1 MDQDINLSSI
11 FKEVTKVLAENQ
23 QELDAADDY
32 NHNHGS
38 NMVNTFGL
46 LQKAVD
52 SVKDQPVS
60 DQLKHAS
67 QTLRE
72 QSTSGTAQMY
82 ADGLAQASKEF
93 VGKELNANTA
103 GTLIN
108 SMMGM
113 GETSERGGGDFLSA
127 LIGNLAKPKQE
138 AEPAPSQPDDLLGSL
153 IGGLTGQQE
162 KEQAPAQPDD
172 LLGSLLGGL
181 GGQHQQAQPE
191 ATPQAGSDLL
201 GSLLGGLGGQQQHA
215 QPEATPQAGSDLLGS
230 LLGGLSGQKPS
241 SGGIGDLISS
251 LLGKQS
257 GSSQGLADGV
267 DAKDLISMALAYYAA
282 KQKGKSSLE
291 AIMQALSSSSPFGKR
306 RDQTQSGAL
315 VVNTILNM
323 LGNR

>member
-113 GETSERGGGDFLSA
+113 GETPERGGGDFLSA

-181 GGQHQQAQPE
+181 GGQQQQAQPE

-201 GSLLGGLGGQQQHA
+201 GSLLGGLG
-215 QPEATPQAGSDLLGS
+215 
-230 LLGGLSGQKPS
+230 GQKPS

>member
-1 MDQDINLSSI
+1 MDQDINLSSV

-181 GGQHQQAQPE
+181 GGQQQHAQPE
-191 ATPQAGSDLL
+191 ATPQASSDLL
-201 GSLLGGLGGQQQHA
+201 GSLLGGLG
-215 QPEATPQAGSDLLGS
+215 
-230 LLGGLSGQKPS
+230 GQKPS

>member
-113 GETSERGGGDFLSA
+113 GETPERGGGDFLSA

-181 GGQHQQAQPE
+181 GGQ
-191 ATPQAGSDLL
+191 
-201 GSLLGGLGGQQQHA
+201 QQHA
-215 QPEATPQAGSDLLGS
+215 QPEATPQAGNDLLGS
-230 LLGGLSGQKPS
+230 LLGGLGGQKPS

>member
-113 GETSERGGGDFLSA
+113 GQTPERGGGDFLSA

-181 GGQHQQAQPE
+181 GGQQQQAQPE

-201 GSLLGGLGGQQQHA
+201 GSLLGGLG
-215 QPEATPQAGSDLLGS
+215 
-230 LLGGLSGQKPS
+230 GQKPS

>member
-113 GETSERGGGDFLSA
+113 GETPERGGGDFLSA

-181 GGQHQQAQPE
+181 GGQQEKEQAPAQPD
-191 ATPQAGSDLL
+191 DLL

-215 QPEATPQAGSDLLGS
+215 QPEATPQASSDLLGS
-230 LLGGLSGQKPS
+230 LLGGLGGQKPS